1 MLEFIFGNKKDIDNL
16 TQVYSRQVVVEYI
29 NFLISKNVPFSLAL
43 IDIDNFKYIND
54 TYGHIAGDK
63 ILQVISKRLKEV
75 VGEDGT
81 VARFGGDEFMIVYP
95 HIVEYQ
101 DVWKHCRR
109 ITSLMNNYEV
119 DEFPGL
125 FVTVTVGVSRF
136 PRDEK
141 TYEKLLETS
150 DKALYRGKTKGRNCF
165 IIYLPEKHA
174 NIELKTENDKSFSS
188 MYLHLL
194 VFKVLTK
201 TNNFSEAINNIFG
214 FMSNYFMVDHI
225 AIQKGEKLLYQ
236 KIHPL
241 SYNKNFT
248 PLSLNLVDKTL
259 NPTMEMCYLNQ
270 IETLLSSKQE
280 ELYNEYKSQK
290 ILAAFTA
297 EISENYKGDKVF
309 LRVESTNKRIWQH
322 EEMDI
327 YLTVAK
333 LIGLFLDDK
342 KFSL

>member
-16 TQVYSRQVVVEYI
+16 TQVYSRQVVVEYV

-136 PRDEK
+136 PGAK
-141 TYEKLLETS
+141 K
-150 DKALYRGKTKGRNCF
+150 
-165 IIYLPEKHA
+165 
-174 NIELKTENDKSFSS
+174 
-188 MYLHLL
+188 
-194 VFKVLTK
+194 LTK
-201 TNNFSEAINNIFG
+201 NFL
-214 FMSNYFMVDHI
+214 
-225 AIQKGEKLLYQ
+225 KLPTKLY
-236 KIHPL
+236 
-241 SYNKNFT
+241 
-248 PLSLNLVDKTL
+248 
-259 NPTMEMCYLNQ
+259 
-270 IETLLSSKQE
+270 
-280 ELYNEYKSQK
+280 
-290 ILAAFTA
+290 TA
-297 EISENYKGDKVF
+297 EKQKDE
-309 LRVESTNKRIWQH
+309 
-322 EEMDI
+322 
-327 YLTVAK
+327 TV
-333 LIGLFLDDK
+333 L
-342 KFSL
+342 